1 MTYLRINVAKPSGSS
16 PGASAPKEPNLVLVA
31 DDDILFEPM
40 RNSKGVKLEGNYI
53 IKPGAKMIEVYMTPS
68 KSKASYESDGDEDAV
83 SIKQKF
89 ECEHPGNELEIAE
102 FAQNWL
108 GVNCRLI
115 YGSCTDNFRKVLGT
129 KCAPI
134 QMKPSLQDDADA
146 RKHVFVFEQTA
157 SSKWVPGHYTGALVF
172 ADPFAVADAG
182 AVAVTLANG
191 PIYKLPSLAVTEPVV
206 FSNIEQEHGTIIT
219 LMGGGGV
226 DPATLASGVL
236 ANGAILKDGVAW
248 VGLEGA
254 VINLQVYDA
263 GANKYL
269 IELSRK

>member
-1 MTYLRINVAKPSGSS
+1 MYVRTNVAKPSGSS
-16 PGASAPKEPNLVLVA
+16 PGASAPKEPNLALVA
-31 DDDILFEPM
+31 DDDILFEPI
-40 RNSKGVKLEGNYI
+40 RNSKGVKMEGNYI

-89 ECEHPGNELEIAE
+89 ECEHPGNELEISE

-115 YGSCTDNFRKVLGT
+115 YGSCSDNFRKVLGT

-146 RKHVFVFEQTA
+146 RKHMFVFEQTA

-172 ADPFAVADAG
+172 ADPANIANAG
-182 AVAVTLANG
+182 AVALTVANG
-191 PIYKLPSLAVTEPVV
+191 AVYKLPSLEETAAVV
-206 FSNIEQEHGTIIT
+206 FNSIEHEHGTIIT
-219 LMGGGGV
+219 LMGGGGD
-226 DPATLASGVL
+226 DPATLSSGVL
-236 ANGAILKDGVAW
+236 ANSAILKDGVAW

-254 VINLQVYDA
+254 VINFQVFDA

-269 IELSRK
+269 IEVSRK